1 MTVVII
7 YAELCSLK
15 GFKIDL
21 RRPFFSFKTFSTY
34 GGVQLYTQDFQK
46 SPSSD
51 GVGRQRVQNVRVTM
65 EIPQRV
71 QPFEQLYLLP
81 ISFGYD

>member
-7 YAELCSLK
+7 YAESCSWK

-34 GGVQLYTQDFQK
+34 GGVQLYAQDFQK
-46 SPSSD
+46 RPSSD
-51 GVGRQRVQNVRVTM
+51 LMWRGTTTRDFVAPLATSRPKKLTPLAKKLVKWTCC
-65 EIPQRV
+65 
-71 QPFEQLYLLP
+71 
-81 ISFGYD
+81 